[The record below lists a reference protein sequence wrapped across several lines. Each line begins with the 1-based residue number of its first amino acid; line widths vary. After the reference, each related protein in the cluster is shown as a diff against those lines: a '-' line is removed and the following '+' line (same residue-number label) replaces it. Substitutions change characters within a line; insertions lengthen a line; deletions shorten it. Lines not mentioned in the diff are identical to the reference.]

1 MKITF
6 YGVRGSVPVPGLST
20 IRYGGNTSC
29 VHIEL
34 ESGHDLVLDAG
45 TGIRRLGQVLLNKST
60 PINILL
66 SHGHWDHVN
75 GYPFFTPVYQAGRDI
90 NVYTHVESQHRML
103 CSLLEQMDGS
113 NFPVKA
119 DDLPSNSVCKFKGVE
134 SEIYEREGVRV
145 IKQPLNHPGGGVA
158 YKIIDNHISCAYVTD
173 NELDPPY
180 ALSSTYDQ
188 WVEYLR
194 GVDVLIH
201 DAQYTEDDMPHK
213 HGWGHSLISQVRQLA
228 SDAEVGTLVMF
239 HHDPDRTDSE
249 LDEIQIENER
259 YMKSHRAPTRSLCA
273 AEGMELVLSKP
284 LIGGVTRI
292 EVNGSI

>member
-1 MKITF
+1 M
-6 YGVRGSVPVPGLST
+6 
-20 IRYGGNTSC
+20 
-29 VHIEL
+29 
-34 ESGHDLVLDAG
+34 
-45 TGIRRLGQVLLNKST
+45 
-60 PINILL
+60 
-66 SHGHWDHVN
+66 
-75 GYPFFTPVYQAGRDI
+75 
-90 NVYTHVESQHRML
+90 
-103 CSLLEQMDGS
+103 
-113 NFPVKA
+113 
-119 DDLPSNSVCKFKGVE
+119 
-134 SEIYEREGVRV
+134 RV
-145 IKQPLNHPGGGVA
+145 IKQALNHAGGGVA

-188 WVEYLR
+188 WVEFLS

-201 DAQYTEDDMPHK
+201 DAQYTEEDMPHK

-228 SDAEVGTLVMF
+228 SDAEAGTLVMF

-284 LIGGVTRI
+284 LIGGRTRI
-292 EVNGSI
+292 EVKGSI